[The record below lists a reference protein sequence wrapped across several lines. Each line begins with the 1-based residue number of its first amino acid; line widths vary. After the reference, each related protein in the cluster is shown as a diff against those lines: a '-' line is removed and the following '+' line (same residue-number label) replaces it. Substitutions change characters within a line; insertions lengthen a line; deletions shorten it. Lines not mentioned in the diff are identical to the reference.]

1 MFGRAIDQTV
11 RVDKRRG
18 GGIVPIIIEK
28 CVEYLR
34 HFGKWKPFIILKI
47 TFVNAFLAETLKI

>member
-11 RVDKRRG
+11 RVDRRRG

-28 CVEYLR
+28 CIEFIRNY
-34 HFGKWKPFIILKI
+34 GKL
-47 TFVNAFLAETLKI
+47 TDTLTGNCCQFT